1 MDMKRLVIIFLT
13 IVLLTSCEKKSEVG
27 KVIYKINFTT
37 NPINLKSSKS
47 VSDNLYANFGDY
59 VTSLTPTKFT
69 AQIWTIGYVDTVMV
83 PGTGNA
89 QMLQY
94 INQSVSHLPL
104 NDPSRIVDFSNNVT
118 VTFNPQI
125 TEGANNEGQFN
136 DKQIDFIYFFFMPRY
151 FYQIVELPSE
161 YNGVALDMFPPDSIV
176 NNVLKISQV
185 EMIRKIFPNAYTE
198 WGFNFIF
205 GNTDSTFV
213 VNPNGEMIPT
223 SVDNPVSSPLNSL
236 IIRSNKYTNMIY
248 NAPLEGETKVMNGVL
263 SFDTNGL
270 IQVYAGAD
278 NIPYTSDDI
287 FVYAP
292 RFWERIYSTLEII

>member
-1 MDMKRLVIIFLT
+1 MKSVVIILLT
-13 IVLLTSCEKKSEVG
+13 IVFLISCEKEKGSG

-37 NPINLKSSKS
+37 NTINLKSTKS
-47 VSDNLYANFGDY
+47 VPDNLYTGFGNY
-59 VTSLTPTKFT
+59 VTSLTPTKFI
-69 AQIWTIGYVDTVMV
+69 AQIWTIGYIDTVMV
-83 PGTGNA
+83 PGTGKG

-94 INQSVSHLPL
+94 ILQSVTDLPL
-104 NDPSRIVDFSNNVT
+104 NDPSRIVDFSENVT
-118 VTFNPQI
+118 VTFNPQMAN
-125 TEGANNEGQFN
+125 GVNNEGQFE
-136 DKQIDFIYFFFMPRY
+136 DQQVDFIYFFFMPRY
-151 FYQIVELPSE
+151 FYQTVQLPAE
-161 YNGVALDMFPPDSIV
+161 YDNVKLDMFPPDSLV

-185 EMIRKIFPNAYTE
+185 EMMKKIFPNANTE
-198 WGFNFIF
+198 WGFNFFF

-236 IIRSNKYTNMIY
+236 IIRSNNYTNMIY
-248 NAPLEGETKVMNGVL
+248 NAPSDGETVVMNGVL

-287 FVYAP
+287 IVYAP
-292 RFWERIYSTLEII
+292 RFWERINSKLDIN

>member
-1 MDMKRLVIIFLT
+1 MKKLVSILIA
-13 IVLLTSCEKKSEVG
+13 IMLLSSCG
-27 KVIYKINFTT
+27 KERGTVIYKMRFTT
-37 NPINLKSSKS
+37 DKIALKSSESDTDS
-47 VSDNLYANFGDY
+47 VYTHFGDY
-59 VTSLTPTKFT
+59 ITSLTPTKFI

-94 INQSVSHLPL
+94 ILQSVTHLPL

-151 FYQIVELPSE
+151 FYQIVQLPTE
-161 YNGVALDMFPPDSIV
+161 YNNIKLDMFPPDSLV

-185 EMIRKIFPNAYTE
+185 EIMKKIFPNANTE

-223 SVDNPVSSPLNSL
+223 SVNNPVSSPLNSL
-236 IIRSNKYTNMIY
+236 IIRSSKYKNMIY
-248 NAPLEGETKVMNGVL
+248 NAPLDGETVVMNGVL

-270 IQVYAGAD
+270 IQVYAGVD

-287 FVYAP
+287 FGYAP
-292 RFWERIYSTLEII
+292 NFWERISSRLEVN

>member
-1 MDMKRLVIIFLT
+1 MKRLFIILFT
-13 IVLLTSCEKKSEVG
+13 IALLTSCKKESENG

-37 NPINLKSSKS
+37 NTITLKSSKT
-47 VSDNLYANFGDY
+47 VPDNLYTDFGDY

-94 INQSVSHLPL
+94 IIQSVTHLPL

-151 FYQIVELPSE
+151 FYQIVQLPAE
-161 YNGVALDMFPPDSIV
+161 YNNIKLDMFPPDSLV

-185 EMIRKIFPNAYTE
+185 EMIKIIFPNANTE

-213 VNPNGEMIPT
+213 VNQNGEMIPT
-223 SVDNPVSSPLNSL
+223 SVNNPVSSPLNSL

-248 NAPLEGETKVMNGVL
+248 NAPLSGEKFKIRL
-263 SFDTNGL
+263 
-270 IQVYAGAD
+270 Q
-278 NIPYTSDDI
+278 
-287 FVYAP
+287 
-292 RFWERIYSTLEII
+292 

>member
-1 MDMKRLVIIFLT
+1 MKKLVIFLLT
-13 IVLLTSCEKKSEVG
+13 IALLISCEKKSEVG

-37 NPINLKSSKS
+37 NPITLKSSKS
-47 VSDNLYANFGDY
+47 ITDNLYTNFGDY

-94 INQSVSHLPL
+94 IIQSVTHLPL

-136 DKQIDFIYFFFMPRY
+136 DKQIDFIYFFFMPRN
-151 FYQIVELPSE
+151 FYQIVQLPAE
-161 YNGVALDMFPPDSIV
+161 YNNIKLDMFPPDSLV

-185 EMIRKIFPNAYTE
+185 EMVKKIFPNANTE

-223 SVDNPVSSPLNSL
+223 SVDNPISSPMNSL
-236 IIRSNKYTNMIY
+236 IIRSNKYSNMIY
-248 NAPLEGETKVMNGVL
+248 TAPLEGETVVMNGVL

-278 NIPYTSDDI
+278 NIPFTSDDI

-292 RFWERIYSTLEII
+292 KFWERIYSKLEIN

>member
-1 MDMKRLVIIFLT
+1 MKRLVIFLFT
-13 IVLLTSCEKKSEVG
+13 IALLTSCEKESEIG

-37 NPINLKSSKS
+37 NTITLKSSKS
-47 VSDNLYANFGDY
+47 VADDLYANFGDY
-59 VTSLTPTKFT
+59 ITSLTPTKFI
-69 AQIWTIGYVDTVMV
+69 AQIWTIGYVDTVFIQSIN
-83 PGTGNA
+83 NA

-94 INQSVSHLPL
+94 ITQSVTDLPL
-104 NDPSRIVDFSNNVT
+104 NDTLRIVDFSNNVT
-118 VTFNPQI
+118 VTFNPKI
-125 TEGANNEGQFN
+125 TSGVNIEGQFE

-151 FYQIVELPSE
+151 FYQIVQLPAE
-161 YNGVALDMFPPDSIV
+161 YNNIKLDMFPHDSLV

-185 EMIRKIFPNAYTE
+185 EMMKKIFPNANTE
-198 WGFNFIF
+198 WGFNFFF

-223 SVDNPVSSPLNSL
+223 SVDNPISSPLNSL

-248 NAPLEGETKVMNGVL
+248 NAPLAGETVVMNGVL

-292 RFWERIYSTLEII
+292 KFWERIYSKLEIN

>member
-1 MDMKRLVIIFLT
+1 MKALFYILLT
-13 IVLLTSCEKKSEVG
+13 IVILSSCEKESEVG

-37 NPINLKSSKS
+37 NPITLKSSKS
-47 VSDNLYANFGDY
+47 VPANLYANFGDY

-94 INQSVSHLPL
+94 IIQSVTHLPL

-151 FYQIVELPSE
+151 FYQIVQLPAE
-161 YNGVALDMFPPDSIV
+161 YNNIKLDMFPPDSLV

-185 EMIRKIFPNAYTE
+185 EMIKKIFPNANTV
-198 WGFNFIF
+198 WGFNFFF

-213 VNPNGEMIPT
+213 MNPNGEMIPT
-223 SVDNPVSSPLNSL
+223 SVDNPISSPLNSL

-248 NAPLEGETKVMNGVL
+248 NTPLAGETVVMNGVL

-292 RFWERIYSTLEII
+292 KFWERVYSRLDIN